1 MSRLNLRRQKIAF
14 TRPIFLSL
22 SFADPHTVRY
32 PRKSRNDVTFCGD
45 SQGSDIAGF
54 AGQRYRG
61 IHVRESRTRIA
72 GVYVLHYRGRSR
84 AWTIGRVSSD
94 GTRSPEITMN
104 PNSFGLLVTC
114 LPKRAA
120 PTPQYHASK
129 DKLNH
134 GPSCHPQSQ
143 RKPARPL

>member
-1 MSRLNLRRQKIAF
+1 KTKILFHYTNAF
-14 TRPIFLSL
+14 FLS
-22 SFADPHTVRY
+22 SSEIRRVAISRDSHTE
-32 PRKSRNDVTFCGD
+32 T
-45 SQGSDIAGF
+45 
-54 AGQRYRG
+54 
-61 IHVRESRTRIA
+61 HT
-72 GVYVLHYRGRSR
+72 HYRCIR
-84 AWTIGRVSSD
+84 RVSSD
-94 GTRSPEITMN
+94 GTRSSEITMN

-134 GPSCHPQSQ
+134 GPSCHPQSR

>member
-1 MSRLNLRRQKIAF
+1 MREAHRVLRRIYENRLDLHFEKRPEGIKTKILF
-14 TRPIFLSL
+14 HYTNPFLL
-22 SFADPHTVRY
+22 SSYPADSPTVENRY
-32 PRKSRNDVTFCGD
+32 PRRILQSEIR
-45 SQGSDIAGF
+45 
-54 AGQRYRG
+54 
-61 IHVRESRTRIA
+61 RIA
-72 GVYVLHYRGRSR
+72 ISRDSHTETYTHYRCIR
-84 AWTIGRVSSD
+84 RVSSD

-134 GPSCHPQSQ
+134 GPSCHPQSR